1 MNGWQ
6 RVGVIVSV
14 LWILIAGFHAQNA
27 SVEFR
32 TNLAVASMMSCEA
45 TYKTGLS
52 NQCDSRLT
60 QGMEGAYSDA
70 WAAGAIVGLG
80 PVPFAWASAYLILF
94 LVRWVRYGFNQ
105 NVRVK

>member
-14 LWILIAGFHAQNA
+14 LWILIAGFHAYDA

-32 TNLAVASMMSCEA
+32 TNLAVTSMMSCEA

-70 WAAGAIVGLG
+70 WAASVIIGLTL
-80 PVPFAWASAYLILF
+80 VPFAWASAYLSLF

-105 NVRVK
+105 TARVK

>member
-14 LWILIAGFHAQNA
+14 LWILIAGFHAYDA

-32 TNLAVASMMSCEA
+32 TNLAVASMMSCEEVHGA
-45 TYKTGLS
+45 STE
-52 NQCDSRLT
+52 CDSRLT

-80 PVPFAWASAYLILF
+80 PVPFAWASAYLSLF